1 LLTNEGCRVRRH
13 RLLHEMATLARDA
26 FITADRRTAHYFTG
40 FLSPVDSPVIFVLWS
55 DGATA
60 LISNCQSGAYADS
73 MVYLETYSIQRSL
86 DFLDHDAAAALL
98 SLLSRTAKRRATN
111 WALDKASMNV
121 LCEEAL
127 RKAYPHAQFL
137 DASRCL
143 LKLRKKKEEDEIAGV
158 RDNLRYCAAAYSAA
172 RETIRAGITEIDVY
186 NAMYSAVVREAGTS
200 VEFAGDF
207 ACGERGISGG
217 GPPTTRKLLAGD
229 LYPLDIFPAAGLY
242 FADTCRTFAVGT
254 PTDRQYQAWEVTLQ
268 AVRLGESLIKPGV
281 RARDVYAEIKAF
293 LDSHEISQ
301 KSFWHHAGHGIGH
314 RGHEAPRIIPG
325 SDDVFEEGDVFT
337 LEPGIYSP
345 ALQGG
350 IRLEDNYVLRAQGIE
365 DLFDFPWEL

>member
-1 LLTNEGCRVRRH
+1 
-13 RLLHEMATLARDA
+13 MATLARDA

-111 WALDKASMNV
+111 WALDKVSMNV

-229 LYPLDIFPAAGLY
+229 LYPLDIFPAADLY